1 MDELEYYETL
11 EDFRNDLLT
20 TKQAAFLAG
29 VKPQA
34 IRMWV
39 KRGHLEVAKYDG
51 KEIRD
56 ERGNPRYWRLDVAK
70 AEHATRKRARRDFLY
85 PAAA

>member
-1 MDELEYYETL
+1 VDELEYYETL
-11 EDFRNDLLT
+11 AQFRDELLT
-20 TKQAAFLAG
+20 TRQAAHLCG

-39 KRGHLEVAKYDG
+39 KRGHLNVATWNG
-51 KEIRD
+51 EEIRD